1 MRYHA
6 VDLSFCIRFGEE
18 TLVSKTHVM
27 KMSRLYAP
35 TLKED
40 PAEAEL
46 ASHKLMLRAGMIRK
60 QAAGLYSYLPL
71 AWRSLKKI
79 EGIVREE
86 MDAAGAQEMLLPIL
100 TDAELWRESG
110 RWNAYGPELM
120 RVTDRHGREFALGPT
135 HEETITDL
143 ITNELK
149 SYKQLPVNLYQIQDK
164 FRDEM
169 RPRFGLMRGRE
180 FIMKDG
186 YSFNA
191 DQESLQ
197 ETYDAMKDAY
207 ARICERCGVKALPVV
222 ADSGQIGGDTSVEFM
237 ALADA
242 GEAAL
247 VYCDAC
253 GFAADEEAATTQV
266 AVSEGPGDGT
276 LEKVHTPGLGT
287 IEAVAKFFGF
297 PENGT
302 RKSLALIAEDGTPVV
317 AIVPGDHEL
326 NDCKAE
332 KLFGAYHLM
341 TEEELEENGLHKG
354 FIGPVNLPQGIRL
367 VVDETLRESK
377 KWACGANEVDY
388 HFTGACPGRDFTV
401 DEWADLVTVKAGDPC
416 PHCGAPLSGAR
427 GIEVSQVFQLG
438 TKYSASMNA
447 TFADEDGTEK
457 PFLMGCYGIGVSRTM
472 AAVIEQHND
481 EHGIIWPIS
490 VAPYEV
496 SVIALDKKG
505 EAFDEA
511 ARIADELAAAGVEV
525 VFDDRAERPGVK
537 FADNDLMGFP
547 YQLVVGKRGLANGT
561 VEFKDRATGERVDV
575 ALADVVEKVA
585 AAVHEARAVFEA
597 Q

>member
-1 MRYHA
+1 MSR
-6 VDLSFCIRFGEE
+6 
-18 TLVSKTHVM
+18 VM

-46 ASHKLMLRAGMIRK
+46 ASHRLLLRAGMIRK

-79 EGIVREE
+79 ESIVRDE
-86 MDAAGAQEMLLPIL
+86 MDAAGAQELLMPIL

-110 RWNAYGPELM
+110 RWSAYGPELM
-120 RVTDRHGREFALGPT
+120 RLHDRHDREFALGPT
-135 HEETITDL
+135 HEETVTDL
-143 ITNELK
+143 ITNELR

-191 DQESLQ
+191 TQESLQ
-197 ETYDAMKDAY
+197 ETYDAMKQAY
-207 ARICERCGVKALPVV
+207 ANICERCGLKALPVV

-247 VYCDAC
+247 VYCDDC
-253 GFAADEEAATTQV
+253 GFAADEEAATTTV

-276 LEKVHTPGLGT
+276 LQKVHTPGLGT

-332 KLFGAYHLM
+332 HLFGAYHLM
-341 TEEELEENGLHKG
+341 TDDELEHWGLHKG
-354 FIGPVNLPQGIRL
+354 FIGPVNLPEGIRL
-367 VVDETLRESK
+367 VVDETLRASK
-377 KWACGANEVDY
+377 QWACGANEVDY
-388 HFTGACPGRDFTV
+388 HFTCACPDRDFTV
-401 DEWADLVTVKAGDPC
+401 DEWADLITVHAGDPC
-416 PHCGAPLSGAR
+416 PHCGAPLKGAR

-438 TKYSASMNA
+438 TKYSEAMGA
-447 TFADEDGTEK
+447 TFADENGKER
-457 PFLMGCYGIGVSRTM
+457 PFLMGCYGVGVSRTL
-472 AAVIEQHND
+472 AAVVEQHND
-481 EHGIIWPIS
+481 EQGIIWPVSI
-490 VAPYEV
+490 APYEV

-505 EAFDEA
+505 EAFDRAEELA
-511 ARIADELAAAGVEV
+511 NELAACGLDV
-525 VFDDRAERPGVK
+525 VFDDRGERPGVK

-547 YQLVVGKRGLANGT
+547 FQVIVGKRGLANGT
-561 VEFKDRATGERVDV
+561 VEVKRRATGERTDVSVD
-575 ALADVVEKVA
+575 AVVEQIHDLVVA
-585 AAVHEARAVFEA
+585 ERR
-597 Q
+597 

>member
-1 MRYHA
+1 MSR
-6 VDLSFCIRFGEE
+6 
-18 TLVSKTHVM
+18 VM

-46 ASHKLMLRAGMIRK
+46 ASHRLLLRAGMIRK

-79 EGIVREE
+79 EAIVRDE
-86 MDAAGAQEMLLPIL
+86 MDAAGAQELLMPIL

-110 RWNAYGPELM
+110 RWSAYGPELM
-120 RVTDRHGREFALGPT
+120 RLHDRHDREFALGPT
-135 HEETITDL
+135 HEETVTDL
-143 ITNELK
+143 ITNELR

-191 DQESLQ
+191 TQESLQ
-197 ETYDAMKDAY
+197 ETYDAMKQAY
-207 ARICERCGVKALPVV
+207 ANICERCGLKALPVV

-247 VYCDAC
+247 VYCDDC
-253 GFAADEEAATTQV
+253 GFAADEEAATTTV

-276 LEKVHTPGLGT
+276 LQKVHTPGLGT

-332 KLFGAYHLM
+332 HLFGAYHLM
-341 TEEELEENGLHKG
+341 TDEELAQWGLHKG
-354 FIGPVNLPQGIRL
+354 FIGPVNLPEGIRL
-367 VVDETLRESK
+367 VVDETLRASK
-377 KWACGANEVDY
+377 QWACGANEVDY

-401 DEWADLVTVKAGDPC
+401 DEWADLITVHAGDPC
-416 PHCGAPLSGAR
+416 PHCGAPLKGAR

-438 TKYSASMNA
+438 TKYSEAMGA
-447 TFADEDGTEK
+447 TFADENGKER
-457 PFLMGCYGIGVSRTM
+457 PFLMGCYGVGVSRTL
-472 AAVIEQHND
+472 AAVVEQHND
-481 EHGIIWPIS
+481 EQGIIWPVSI
-490 VAPYEV
+490 APYEV

-505 EAFDEA
+505 EAFDRAEELA
-511 ARIADELAAAGVEV
+511 NELAACGLDV
-525 VFDDRAERPGVK
+525 VFDDRGERPGVK

-547 YQLVVGKRGLANGT
+547 FQVIVGKRGLANGT
-561 VEFKDRATGERVDV
+561 VEVKRRATGERTDVSVD
-575 ALADVVEKVA
+575 AVVEQIHDLVVA
-585 AAVHEARAVFEA
+585 ERR
-597 Q
+597 

>member
-1 MRYHA
+1 M
-6 VDLSFCIRFGEE
+6 
-18 TLVSKTHVM
+18 VM

-71 AWRSLKKI
+71 AWRSLRKI
-79 EGIVREE
+79 EAIVRDE

-191 DQESLQ
+191 TQESLQ
-197 ETYDAMKDAY
+197 ETYDAMKQAY
-207 ARICERCGVKALPVV
+207 ANICERVGLKALPVV

-247 VYCDAC
+247 VYCDSC
-253 GFAADEEAATTQV
+253 GFAADEEAATTTV
-266 AVSEGPGDGT
+266 PVSEGPGDGT
-276 LEKVHTPGLGT
+276 LTKVHTPGLGS
-287 IEAVAKFFGF
+287 IEAVAAFFGF

-302 RKSLALIAEDGTPVV
+302 RKSLALITEDGTPVV

-341 TEEELEENGLHKG
+341 TEDELTEYGLHKG
-354 FIGPVNLPQGIRL
+354 FIGPVGLPEGIRL
-367 VVDETLRESK
+367 VVDETLRDSK
-377 KWACGANEVDY
+377 SWTCGANEVDY
-388 HFTGACPGRDFTV
+388 HYTGACPGRDFTV
-401 DEWADLVTVKAGDPC
+401 DEWADLITVHAGDPC
-416 PHCGAPLSGAR
+416 PHCGEALAGAR

-438 TKYSASMNA
+438 TKYSASMGA
-447 TFADEDGTEK
+447 TFTDEDGREK
-457 PFLMGCYGIGVSRTM
+457 PFLMGCYGVGVSRTL
-472 AAVIEQHND
+472 AAIIEQHND
-481 EHGIIWPIS
+481 EQGIIWPVS

-496 SVIALDKKG
+496 SVISLDKKG
-505 EAFDEA
+505 EALDA
-511 ARIADELAAAGVEV
+511 AAAIADELEASGVDV
-525 VFDDRAERPGVK
+525 IFDDRAERPGVK

-547 YQLVVGKRGLANGT
+547 YQVIVGKRGLANGT
-561 VEFKDRATGERVDV
+561 VELKSRATDEREDV
-575 ALADVVEKVA
+575 AFDEVALRVADLVKA
-585 AAVHEARAVFEA
+585 QRA
-597 Q
+597 

>member
-1 MRYHA
+1 MSR
-6 VDLSFCIRFGEE
+6 
-18 TLVSKTHVM
+18 VM

-46 ASHKLMLRAGMIRK
+46 ASHRLLLRAGMIRK

-79 EGIVREE
+79 EAIVRDE
-86 MDAAGAQEMLLPIL
+86 MDAAGAQELLMPIL

-110 RWNAYGPELM
+110 RWSAYGPELM
-120 RVTDRHGREFALGPT
+120 RLHDRHDREFALGPT
-135 HEETITDL
+135 HEETVTDL
-143 ITNELK
+143 ITNELR

-191 DQESLQ
+191 TQESLQ
-197 ETYDAMKDAY
+197 ETYDAMKQAY
-207 ARICERCGVKALPVV
+207 ANICERCGLKALPVV

-247 VYCDAC
+247 VYCDDC
-253 GFAADEEAATTQV
+253 GFAADEEAATTTV

-276 LEKVHTPGLGT
+276 LQKVHTPGLGT

-332 KLFGAYHLM
+332 HLFGAYHLM
-341 TEEELEENGLHKG
+341 TDEELAQWGLHKG
-354 FIGPVNLPQGIRL
+354 FIGPVNLPEGIRL
-367 VVDETLRESK
+367 VVDETLRASK
-377 KWACGANEVDY
+377 QWACGANEVDY

-401 DEWADLVTVKAGDPC
+401 DEWADLITVHAGDPC
-416 PHCGAPLSGAR
+416 PHCGAPLKGAR

-438 TKYSASMNA
+438 TKYSEAMGA
-447 TFADEDGTEK
+447 TFADENGKER
-457 PFLMGCYGIGVSRTM
+457 PFLMGCYGVGVSRTL
-472 AAVIEQHND
+472 AAVVEQHND
-481 EHGIIWPIS
+481 EQGIIWPVSI
-490 VAPYEV
+490 APYEV

-505 EAFDEA
+505 EAFDRAEELA
-511 ARIADELAAAGVEV
+511 NELAASGLDV
-525 VFDDRAERPGVK
+525 VFDDRSERPGVK

-547 YQLVVGKRGLANGT
+547 FQVIVGKRGLANGT
-561 VEFKDRATGERVDV
+561 VEVKRRATGERTDVSVD
-575 ALADVVEKVA
+575 AVVEQIHDLVVA
-585 AAVHEARAVFEA
+585 ERR
-597 Q
+597 